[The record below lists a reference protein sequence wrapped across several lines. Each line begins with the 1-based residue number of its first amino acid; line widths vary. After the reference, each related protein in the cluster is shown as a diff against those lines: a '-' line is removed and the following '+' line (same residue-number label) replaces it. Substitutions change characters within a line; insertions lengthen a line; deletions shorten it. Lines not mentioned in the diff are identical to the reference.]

1 MDTPTKIALISDT
14 HNLLRPEVYPLLE
27 GVSAILHIGDVGT
40 EAVLNSLHD
49 YAPTY
54 AVRGNVDRGPWA
66 EKLPMSYGVE
76 IGKWQIN
83 MVHIKEE
90 WSQYASEH
98 PVPHILLVG
107 HSHKP
112 AFTREG
118 KTLII
123 NPGSAGRRRFNLP
136 ITMASLEL
144 TEEQAIYRL
153 YDLATQGKIIQ
164 LEKLSFW
171 DVSSK

>member
-27 GVSAILHIGDVGT
+27 DVSCILHIGDVGT
-40 EAVLNSLHD
+40 EAVLDSLNDH
-49 YAPTY
+49 APTY

-66 EKLPMSYGVE
+66 EKLPTSYGVQ

-83 MVHIKEE
+83 MIHIKEE
-90 WSQYASEH
+90 WSQCASKH
-98 PVPHILLVG
+98 SIPHILLVG

-118 KTLII
+118 ETFII
-123 NPGSAGRRRFNLP
+123 NPGSAGRRRFSLP
-136 ITMASLEL
+136 ITMARLEL
-144 TEEQAIYRL
+144 KEEHAIYRL
-153 YDLATQGKIIQ
+153 YDLGAEGKIMQ
-164 LEKLSFW
+164 CERLSFW
-171 DVSSK
+171 EV

>member
-27 GVSAILHIGDVGT
+27 DVSAILHIGDVGT
-40 EAVLNSLHD
+40 EAVLHSLHE

-66 EKLPMSYGVE
+66 EKLPMSYGLKL
-76 IGKWQIN
+76 GKWQIN
-83 MVHIKEE
+83 MIHIKEE

-98 PVPHILLVG
+98 PIPHILLVG

-112 AFTREG
+112 TFMREG
-118 KTLII
+118 KICLI

-144 TEEQAIYRL
+144 TDEQAIYKL
-153 YDLATQGKIIQ
+153 YDLAAEGKIIEEQ
-164 LEKLSFW
+164 IIKYWEL
-171 DVSSK
+171 